1 MTIQTMSNN
10 NLTSFSESPRYLD
23 VSVAEETLKNVVRHS
38 VATARASNV
47 LPVPGGPVSKTPFHG
62 LRIP

>member
-1 MTIQTMSNN
+1 MSNN

-38 VATARASNV
+38 VATARANNV
-47 LPVPGGPVSKTPFHG
+47 LPVPGGPVNKTPFHG
-62 LRIP
+62 LRMP

>member
-1 MTIQTMSNN
+1 MSNN

-38 VATARASNV
+38 VATARASKV
-47 LPVPGGPVSKTPFHG
+47 LPVPGGPVNKTPFHG